1 VIQSERINYQQRK
14 LEQQL
19 EYPLYVSGK
28 KECRYVAVAGTVLV
42 AQGDRLPHT
51 ERSKFSNQPMLFQS
65 RNDQY

>member
-28 KECRYVAVAGTVLV
+28 KECKYVAVADTVLV

-51 ERSKFSNQPMLFQS
+51 ER
-65 RNDQY
+65 